1 MKNFFRITCV
11 SIGLLA
17 LQGCSLLF
25 VAKGKTGLVSVHG
38 EDAPKTASLSKKMDR
53 DNVIRYKVEAD
64 DTLDFIAQMYY
75 GDSTGKTK
83 LAKANGLRTKSKL
96 KPGQILRVVNPI
108 YYPSKDDFNHQRN
121 LYVKETHS
129 TPVGRSGQGTSV
141 TPTPGGAPV
150 FSKVDESEK
159 AEPFTKMVRPKVNHA
174 FASGEKLVY
183 EVRALAMVAG
193 IASLEVNDF
202 VKVSGRPCYPLTAR
216 AKAAFP
222 FNAIYPVLDI
232 QTSYFDAVDYLTW
245 KFENNVSE
253 GNYKAQNLELF
264 DQIKH
269 RLTRQHNKETPEEM
283 DVPPF
288 TQDIISCFYYFRLLP
303 IKEGEKYNV
312 PTSSGGK
319 NYNLVI
325 KVAKREKI
333 TIPLGT
339 FDCYLLKPYVK
350 HDTVFRNSEDIDL
363 WVTADSRHV
372 PVFIKSGIVI
382 GSIEISLIQAILPE
396 MPGVPTSIISH

>member
-1 MKNFFRITCV
+1 MRNFFRIAGI
-11 SIGLLA
+11 SIVLLA
-17 LQGCSLLF
+17 FQGCSLLF

-38 EDAPKTASLSKKMDR
+38 EDAPKTASLSKKMSQ
-53 DNVIRYKVEAD
+53 DNVIHYKTQPD
-64 DTLDFIAQMYY
+64 DTLDFIGQMYY
-75 GDSTGKTK
+75 GNARGADK
-83 LAKANGLRTKSKL
+83 LALANGLTIKKKL
-96 KPGQILRVVNPI
+96 KPGRTLRVVNPVF
-108 YYPSKDDFNHQRN
+108 YPSKDDFDRRRKSFK
-121 LYVKETHS
+121 KES
-129 TPVGRSGQGTSV
+129 AKSSV
-141 TPTPGGAPV
+141 TPTPGGAPI
-150 FSKVDESEK
+150 FSRVDDSEK
-159 AEPFTKMVRPKVNHA
+159 EVPFAKVPRPKVNHA
-174 FASGEKLVY
+174 FASGEKLIY
-183 EVRALAMVAG
+183 EVRALGMVAG
-193 IASLEVNDF
+193 IASIEVNDF

-222 FNAIYPVLDI
+222 FNAIYPVNDV
-232 QTSYFDAVDYLTW
+232 QTSYFDAVDYLSW
-245 KFENNVSE
+245 KFENDVSE

-264 DQIKH
+264 NQMKH
-269 RLTRQHNKETPEEM
+269 RLVRQHNKEKPEEM

-325 KVAKREKI
+325 KVAKREKL

-396 MPGVPTSIISH
+396 MKGVPTSIISH